1 MSRACFQKARKKTSK
16 GREQGLGNRKS
27 KNRHKSS
34 LGICRAFLLPFG
46 PEILIHNY
54 AIKCHLPGD
63 TLKVHSYPDMKAIQ
77 ILEAG
82 GPEVLQLADLP
93 IPQPGPG
100 QVLIRVEATG
110 VNFIEI
116 YFRKGQ
122 YKASF
127 PLVPGSEAAG
137 TVEEVGP
144 GVQGFASGDL
154 VASVSVMGSYAE
166 YALVPAAQLVKV
178 PEDLSPEKAAAAM
191 LQGMTAHYLAFST
204 FPLKA
209 GDTALVHAGAGGV
222 GLLLTQIAA
231 RIGARVITTVSTAAK
246 AELSRE
252 AGASDVILYT
262 EKDFEAEV
270 KNLTGGKG
278 VDVVYDSV
286 GKTTFDKSLNCLRP
300 RGLLALFGG
309 SSGAVPPFDPIQLSG
324 KGSLFLTRPT
334 LWHYIATRAEL
345 EHRAGEVL
353 GWAASG
359 ELKLR
364 TEHVYALADTAQAQT
379 DLESRKT
386 TGKILLEP

>member
-1 MSRACFQKARKKTSK
+1 M
-16 GREQGLGNRKS
+16 N
-27 KNRHKSS
+27 
-34 LGICRAFLLPFG
+34 
-46 PEILIHNY
+46 
-54 AIKCHLPGD
+54 
-63 TLKVHSYPDMKAIQ
+63 AIQ
-77 ILEAG
+77 ITETG
-82 GPEVLQLADLP
+82 GPEVLQLVDLP

-100 QVLIRVEATG
+100 QVLIRIEATG
-110 VNFIEI
+110 VNFIEA

-122 YKASF
+122 YKASL
-127 PLVPGSEAAG
+127 PLIPGSEAAG
-137 TVEEVGP
+137 TVEELGP
-144 GVQGFASGDL
+144 GVTGFKAGDL
-154 VASVSVMGSYAE
+154 VASVSVQGSYAE

-178 PEDLSPEKAAAAM
+178 PNGLTPEQAAAAM
-191 LQGMTAHYLAFST
+191 LQGMTAHYLAYST

-231 RIGARVITTVSTAAK
+231 HIGARVITTVSTPAK

-262 EKDFEAEV
+262 EQDFEAEV
-270 KNLTGGKG
+270 KRLTGGKG

-309 SSGAVPPFDPIQLSG
+309 SSGAVPPFDPTQLSG

-345 EHRAGEVL
+345 EHRAGDVL
-353 GWAASG
+353 GWAVSG
-359 ELKLR
+359 QLKLR
-364 TEHVYALADTAQAQT
+364 TEHIYDLAQAAQAHT
-379 DLESRKT
+379 DMESRNT

>member
-1 MSRACFQKARKKTSK
+1 
-16 GREQGLGNRKS
+16 
-27 KNRHKSS
+27 
-34 LGICRAFLLPFG
+34 
-46 PEILIHNY
+46 
-54 AIKCHLPGD
+54 
-63 TLKVHSYPDMKAIQ
+63 MKAIQ

-93 IPQPGPG
+93 IPHPGPG

-127 PLVPGSEAAG
+127 PLTPGSEASG
-137 TVEEVGP
+137 TVEELGP
-144 GVQGFASGDL
+144 GVQGFATGDL

-178 PEDLSPEKAAAAM
+178 PAGLTPEQAAAAM
-191 LQGMTAHYLAFST
+191 LQGMTAHYLAYAT

-222 GLLLTQIAA
+222 GLLLTQLAA
-231 RIGARVITTVSTAAK
+231 RIGARVITTVSTPAK
-246 AELSRE
+246 AELSLE

-270 KNLTGGKG
+270 KSLTGGKG

-286 GKTTFDKSLNCLRP
+286 GKTTFEKSLNCLRP
-300 RGLLALFGG
+300 RGMVALFGG
-309 SSGAVPPFDPIQLSG
+309 SSGPVPPFDLIQLSS
-324 KGSLFLTRPT
+324 KGSLYVTRPT

-345 EHRAGEVL
+345 ELRAGEIL

-359 ELKLR
+359 QLKLR
-364 TEHVYALADTAQAQT
+364 TEHIFPLAEAAQAQT
-379 DLESRKT
+379 ELESRNT

>member
-1 MSRACFQKARKKTSK
+1 
-16 GREQGLGNRKS
+16 
-27 KNRHKSS
+27 
-34 LGICRAFLLPFG
+34 
-46 PEILIHNY
+46 
-54 AIKCHLPGD
+54 
-63 TLKVHSYPDMKAIQ
+63 MKAIQ
-77 ILEAG
+77 ILETG

-93 IPQPGPG
+93 IPHPGPG

-110 VNFIEI
+110 VNFIEV

-127 PLVPGSEAAG
+127 PLTPGSEASG
-137 TVEEVGP
+137 TVEELGP
-144 GVQGFASGDL
+144 RVQGFVAGDL

-178 PEDLSPEKAAAAM
+178 PAGLTPEQAAAAM
-191 LQGMTAHYLAFST
+191 LQGMTAHYLAYST

-222 GLLLTQIAA
+222 GLLLTQLAA
-231 RIGARVITTVSTAAK
+231 RIGARVITTVSTPAK
-246 AELSRE
+246 AELSLE

-262 EKDFEAEV
+262 EQDFEAEV

-286 GKTTFDKSLNCLRP
+286 GKTTFEKSLNCLKP
-300 RGLLALFGG
+300 RGLVALFGG
-309 SSGAVPPFDPIQLSG
+309 SSGAVPPFDLIQLSG
-324 KGSLFLTRPT
+324 KGSLYVTRPT

-345 EHRAGEVL
+345 ELRAGEIL

-359 ELKLR
+359 QLKLR
-364 TEHVYALADTAQAQT
+364 TEHIFPLAEAAQAQT
-379 DLESRKT
+379 ELESRNT